1 MLTIT
6 ATNFGVS
13 PASIQIQ
20 EFHAQNLLI
29 LSGEFTVDATDA
41 TYLAARR
48 MILTVADLPF
58 NKSRRTT
65 AFVTAVSDGTK
76 YISVTKCWISD
87 KNTINIAKVSEYK
100 ALGSY
105 KVKFSTVFIPTMITG
120 PVSLSQGKSY
130 VPVVS
135 KGAASNLEVRTVEAS
150 GWLMLMMRA
159 SALTFDS
166 ESDTVEMTL
175 PDFPSGVS
183 FDVPIIYNESLYS
196 ELGSKYYPATLQN
209 GVLTIAKD
217 GAADEPSTTE
227 YKFTRIIVV
236 R

>member
-120 PVSLSQGKSY
+120 PVSLSQGMSY

-150 GWLMLMMRA
+150 
-159 SALTFDS
+159 ALTFDS

-175 PDFPSGVS
+175 PNFPSGVS

-209 GVLTIAKD
+209 GVLTITKD

>member
-87 KNTINIAKVSEYK
+87 KNTINIAKVAEYK

-135 KGAASNLEVRTVEAS
+135 KGAASNLEVRTV
-150 GWLMLMMRA
+150 A

-175 PDFPSGVS
+175 PNFPSGVS

-209 GVLTIAKD
+209 GVLTITKD